1 MSASAGTAVRR
12 IEDPPLIMGTG
23 SYTDDVKLPGTLHAA
38 FVRAG
43 VAHGSITSIE
53 TDEAKAAPGVVG
65 VFTSEDLGL
74 PKDMPVAE
82 PMGPPAPDSMK
93 RPVLAYDRVRFLG
106 EAIAVVVAETRAQ
119 AVDAAELV
127 FVDIE
132 PLDVVVDPLQAAENS
147 SQTLFAEHPSNMAF
161 EAPAG
166 ENALADAEVVV
177 KGRFVNQR
185 LAAVP
190 MEPGAMLAAP
200 DEETGGLSMWI
211 PTQAPHG
218 AKAYLADAL
227 GLEAEQVRVIA
238 PAVGGGFGARIA
250 TYPEQVVA
258 AALARKLNKPVR
270 YVESRWETMVSMQH
284 GRAQVQDVE
293 IGAKRDGT
301 VTGLKVRVL
310 ADCGA
315 YPHDA
320 LLMPGLT
327 GLMSCGVYSI
337 PKVDFQFSCV
347 VTNTTPIGAYRG
359 AGRPE
364 ATALVERAM
373 DLLAHELNM
382 DPADVRRKNF
392 IAPDDFPHA
401 TVTGANYDSGEY
413 GRALDQ
419 ALENA
424 GYAELRS
431 EQSAR
436 RERGDAKQ
444 LGIGMCSYVE
454 WTGFGFELGTCEVDS
469 DGKVTVRSGTSPH
482 GQGHVTAWTQLVTT
496 ELGVEPE
503 DVTIVQSDTKHV
515 ARGMGTMGSRSL
527 QVGGSAV
534 INATREVLDK
544 AKKIAAH
551 ELEASEDDIE
561 VVPGQGLGVTGSPG
575 SALTW
580 AQLAALAQDPPEG
593 IEPGLSAENDFTT
606 PDATFP
612 FGAHIAVVEVDVET
626 GDARLIRHITVD
638 DAGNMTNPLLVEGQV
653 HGGIAQGVAQALLEE
668 IAYDESGNC
677 VTGSLATYMM
687 PSAADLPSYET
698 ERTQTPTDRNP
709 LGAKGIGEAGTIGS
723 TPAVQNAVVDA
734 LAHLGVTHVD
744 MPAHPERVWRA
755 IQAANGGSPG

>member
-1 MSASAGTAVRR
+1 MSAATAGTSVRR

-23 SYTDDVKLPGTLHAA
+23 SYTDDVKLPGTLHAT

-43 VAHGSITSIE
+43 VAHGTITSI
-53 TDEAKAAPGVVG
+53 DKSEAESAPGVKG
-65 VFTSEDLGL
+65 VFTAEDLDV
-74 PKDMPVAE
+74 KDMPVGGA
-82 PMGPPAPDSMK
+82 PGPPVPEAMA
-93 RPVLAYDRVRFLG
+93 RPILAYDRVRFLG

-127 FVDIE
+127 FVDVD
-132 PLDVVVDPLQAAENS
+132 PLPVVVDPLEAAEGTS
-147 SQTLFAEHPSNMAF
+147 ARLFTEHPNLAF
-161 EAPAG
+161 EDPGG
-166 ENALADAEVVV
+166 EDALGDAEVVV
-177 KGRFVNQR
+177 RGRFINQR

-200 DEETGGLSMWI
+200 DAETGGLTLWV
-211 PTQAPHG
+211 PCQAPHG
-218 AKAYLADAL
+218 TQAGIAGAL
-227 GLEAEQVRVIA
+227 GIEPGQLRVIA

-258 AALARKLNKPVR
+258 AALARKLNAPVR

-301 VTGLKVRVL
+301 VTGLKVRVI

-315 YPHDA
+315 YPGDA
-320 LLMPGLT
+320 LFMPTLT
-327 GLMSCGVYSI
+327 GMMSSGVYKI
-337 PKVDFQFSCV
+337 PKIDYSFRAV

-373 DLLAHELNM
+373 DMLAHELGM

-392 IAPDDFPHA
+392 IAPEDFPHETVSGA
-401 TVTGANYDSGEY
+401 TYDSGEY
-413 GRALDQ
+413 RRALDQ

-424 GYAELRS
+424 GYAQLRA
-431 EQSAR
+431 EQKAR
-436 RERGDAKQ
+436 RENGGVKQ
-444 LGIGMCSYVE
+444 LGIGICSYVE
-454 WTGFGFELGTCEVDS
+454 WTGFGFELGTCEVAT

-482 GQGHVTAWTQLVTT
+482 GQGHVTSWTQLVST
-496 ELGVEPE
+496 ELGVDAE
-503 DVTIVQSDTKHV
+503 DITIIQSDTKQV

-561 VVPGQGLGVTGSPG
+561 VVPGKGLGVAGSPG
-575 SALTW
+575 TALSW
-580 AQLAALAQDPPEG
+580 AQLAALAEDPPEG
-593 IEPGLSAENDFTT
+593 IEPGLNAENDFKT

-612 FGAHIAVVEVDVET
+612 FGTHISVVEVDTET
-626 GDARLIRHITVD
+626 GDVRLIRHICVD
-638 DAGNMTNPLLVEGQV
+638 DAGRITNPMLVEGQV

-668 IAYDESGNC
+668 ISYDESGNC
-677 VTGSLATYMM
+677 LTGSLASYMM

-698 ERTQTPTDRNP
+698 VRTQTPTDRNP

-734 LAHLGVTHVD
+734 LSHLGVTHVD

-755 IQAANGGSPG
+755 IQAA

>member
-1 MSASAGTAVRR
+1 MSATAGTAVRR

-23 SYTDDVKLPGTLHAA
+23 SYTDDMKLPGTLHAA

-43 VAHGSITSIE
+43 VAHGTITNIDTS
-53 TDEAKAAPGVVG
+53 EAKSAPGVVG
-65 VFTSEDLGL
+65 VFTGEDLGM
-74 PKDMPVAE
+74 KDLFVAE
-82 PMGPPAPDSMK
+82 PMGPPTPDAMK

-106 EAIAVVVAETRAQ
+106 EPIAVVVAETRAQ

-127 FVDIE
+127 LVD
-132 PLDVVVDPLQAAENS
+132 VDPLPVVIDPVEAADDS
-147 SQTLFAEHPSNMAF
+147 SERLFPDHPNLAF
-161 EAPAG
+161 EAPPG
-166 ENALADAEVVV
+166 DDALGDAEVVV
-177 KGRFVNQR
+177 KGRFINQR

-200 DEETGGLSMWI
+200 DEETGGLKLWI
-211 PTQAPHG
+211 PCQAPHMAQG
-218 AKAYLADAL
+218 FIAACL
-227 GLEAEQVRVIA
+227 GMEPAQVRVIA

-250 TYPEQVVA
+250 SYPEQVVA
-258 AALARKLNKPVR
+258 SALARKLNVPVR

-293 IGAKRDGT
+293 LGAKRDGT
-301 VTGLKVRVL
+301 ITGLKVRVL

-327 GLMSCGVYSI
+327 GLMSSGVYNI
-337 PKVDFQFSCV
+337 PKIDFSFRCV

-373 DLLAHELNM
+373 DMLAHELGM

-392 IAPDDFPHA
+392 IAPDDFPHQ
-401 TVTGANYDSGEY
+401 TVSGASYDSGEY
-413 GRALDQ
+413 RRALDR

-424 GYAELRS
+424 GYEQLRS
-431 EQSAR
+431 EQRAR
-436 RERGDAKQ
+436 RENGAVKQ
-444 LGIGMCSYVE
+444 LGIGLCSYVE
-454 WTGFGFELGTCEVDS
+454 WTGFGFELGTCEVAT

-482 GQGHVTAWTQLVTT
+482 GQGHVTAWTQLVST
-496 ELGVEPE
+496 ELGVDPK
-503 DVTIVQSDTKHV
+503 DIAIIQSDTKLV

-534 INATREVLDK
+534 INATREVLEK

-551 ELEASEDDIE
+551 ELEASEEDIE
-561 VVPGQGLGVTGSPG
+561 VVPGKGLGVAGSPG
-575 SALTW
+575 TALSW
-580 AQLAALAQDPPEG
+580 AQLAALAENPPEG
-593 IEPGLSAENDFTT
+593 IEPGLNAENDFTT

-612 FGAHIAVVEVDVET
+612 FGTHVSVVEVDTET
-626 GDARLIRHITVD
+626 GDVRLIRHICVD
-638 DAGNMTNPLLVEGQV
+638 DAGKITNPMLVEGQV

-668 IAYDESGNC
+668 ISYDESGNC
-677 VTGSLATYMM
+677 LSGSLASYMM

-734 LAHLGVTHVD
+734 VSHLGVTHID

-755 IQAANGGSPG
+755 IQATADGA

>member
-1 MSASAGTAVRR
+1 MSAATAGTAVRR

-23 SYTDDVKLPGTLHAA
+23 SYTDDIKLPGTLHAA

-43 VAHGSITSIE
+43 VAHGRITNVDTS
-53 TDEAKAAPGVVG
+53 EAKSAPGVKG
-65 VFTSEDLGL
+65 VFTGEDLGM
-74 PKDMPVAE
+74 KDLFVAE
-82 PMGPPAPDSMK
+82 PMGPPAPDAMK
-93 RPVLAYDRVRFLG
+93 RPVLAYDKVRFLG

-127 FVDIE
+127 IVDVDE
-132 PLDVVVDPLQAAENS
+132 LPVVVDPLEAAEDS
-147 SQTLFAEHPSNMAF
+147 SERLFAEHPNLAF
-161 EAPAG
+161 EDPGG
-166 ENALADAEVVV
+166 EDALADAEVVV

-200 DEETGGLSMWI
+200 DEQNGGLTLWI
-211 PTQAPHG
+211 PCQAPHAAQG
-218 AKAYLADAL
+218 FIAACL
-227 GLEAEQVRVIA
+227 GMEPAQVRVIA

-250 TYPEQVVA
+250 SYPEQVVA
-258 AALARKLNKPVR
+258 GALARKLDAPVR

-293 IGAKRDGT
+293 LGARRDGT
-301 VTGLKVRVL
+301 ITGLKVRVL

-327 GLMSCGVYSI
+327 GLMSSGVYAI
-337 PKVDFQFSCV
+337 PKIDFGFKCV

-373 DLLAHELNM
+373 DMLAHELDM

-392 IAPDDFPHA
+392 IAPEDFPHETVSGA
-401 TVTGANYDSGEY
+401 TYDSGEY
-413 GRALDQ
+413 RRALDQ

-424 GYAELRS
+424 GYEQLRAE
-431 EQSAR
+431 QKAR
-436 RERGDAKQ
+436 RENGTVKQ

-454 WTGFGFELGTCEVDS
+454 WTGFGFELGTCEVAA

-482 GQGHVTAWTQLVTT
+482 GQGHVTAWTQLVST
-496 ELGVEPE
+496 ELGVDPE
-503 DVTIVQSDTKHV
+503 DITIIQSDTKQV

-561 VVPGQGLGVTGSPG
+561 VVAGKGLGVAGSPG
-575 SALTW
+575 TALSW
-580 AQLAALAQDPPEG
+580 AQLAALAEDPPEG
-593 IEPGLSAENDFTT
+593 IEPGLNAENDFTT

-612 FGAHIAVVEVDVET
+612 FGTHISVVEVDTET
-626 GDARLIRHITVD
+626 GDVRLIRHISVD
-638 DAGNMTNPLLVEGQV
+638 DAGRITNPMLVEGQV

-668 IAYDESGNC
+668 ISYDESGNC
-677 VTGSLATYMM
+677 LTGSLASYMM

-698 ERTQTPTDRNP
+698 VRTQTPTDRNP

-734 LAHLGVTHVD
+734 LAHLGVRHLD

-755 IQAANGGSPG
+755 IQAA

>member
-1 MSASAGTAVRR
+1 
-12 IEDPPLIMGTG
+12 MGTG

-43 VAHGSITSIE
+43 VAHGTITSIE
-53 TDEAKAAPGVVG
+53 SSEAKSAPGVVG
-65 VFTSEDLGL
+65 VFTGEDLGM
-74 PKDMPVAE
+74 KDLFVAE
-82 PMGPPAPDSMK
+82 PMGPPAPDAMK

-106 EAIAVVVAETRAQ
+106 EPIAVVVAETRAQ

-127 FVDIE
+127 FVDVD
-132 PLDVVVDPLQAAENS
+132 PLPVVVDPLEAAEDS
-147 SQTLFAEHPSNMAF
+147 SERLFPEHPNLAF
-161 EAPAG
+161 EAPG
-166 ENALADAEVVV
+166 GDDALGDAEVVV
-177 KGRFVNQR
+177 KGRFINQR

-200 DEETGGLSMWI
+200 DEETGGLRMWI

-218 AKAYLADAL
+218 AQGFIAASLDMDPA
-227 GLEAEQVRVIA
+227 QVRVIA

-258 AALARKLNKPVR
+258 CALARKLNAPVR

-293 IGAKRDGT
+293 LGAKRDGT
-301 VTGLKVRVL
+301 ITGLKVRVL

-327 GLMSCGVYSI
+327 GLMSSGVYNI
-337 PKVDFQFSCV
+337 PKIDFSFRCV

-373 DLLAHELNM
+373 DMLAHELGM

-392 IAPDDFPHA
+392 IAPDDFPHQ
-401 TVTGANYDSGEY
+401 TVSGASYDSGEY
-413 GRALDQ
+413 RRALDQ
-419 ALENA
+419 ALDNA
-424 GYAELRS
+424 GYEQLRS
-431 EQSAR
+431 EQRSR
-436 RERGDAKQ
+436 RESGAVKQ
-444 LGIGMCSYVE
+444 LGIGLCSYVE
-454 WTGFGFELGTCEVDS
+454 WTGFGFELGTCEVGS

-482 GQGHVTAWTQLVTT
+482 GQGHVTAWTQLVST
-496 ELGVEPE
+496 ELGVDPE
-503 DVTIVQSDTKHV
+503 DIAIIQSDTKLV

-544 AKKIAAH
+544 AKKIAAN

-561 VVPGQGLGVTGSPG
+561 VVPGKGLGVAGSPG
-575 SALTW
+575 TALSW
-580 AQLAALAQDPPEG
+580 EQLAALAENPPDG
-593 IEPGLSAENDFTT
+593 MEPGLNAENDFTT

-612 FGAHIAVVEVDVET
+612 FGTHVSVVEVDTET
-626 GDARLIRHITVD
+626 GDVRLIRHISVD
-638 DAGNMTNPLLVEGQV
+638 DAGRITNPMLVEGQV

-668 IAYDESGNC
+668 ISYDESGNC
-677 VTGSLATYMM
+677 LSGSLASYMM

-734 LAHLGVTHVD
+734 LAHLGVTHID

-755 IQAANGGSPG
+755 IQAAGNGA

>member
-1 MSASAGTAVRR
+1 MSAATAGTAVRR

-43 VAHGSITSIE
+43 VAHGTITNIDTS
-53 TDEAKAAPGVVG
+53 EAKTAPGVKG
-65 VFTSEDLGL
+65 VFTGEELGFKDLF
-74 PKDMPVAE
+74 VAE
-82 PMGPPAPDSMK
+82 PMGPPTPDAMK
-93 RPVLAYDRVRFLG
+93 RPVLAYDKVRFLG

-127 FVDIE
+127 IVDVE
-132 PLDVVVDPLQAAENS
+132 PLPVVIDPLEAAEDTS
-147 SQTLFAEHPSNMAF
+147 ERLFTEHPNLAF

-166 ENALADAEVVV
+166 EDALADADVVV
-177 KGRFVNQR
+177 KGRFINQR

-200 DEETGGLSMWI
+200 DEETGGLTLWI
-211 PTQAPHG
+211 PCQAPHG
-218 AKAYLADAL
+218 AQGFIASCL
-227 GLEAEQVRVIA
+227 GMEPAQVRVIA

-250 TYPEQVVA
+250 SYPEQVVA
-258 AALARKLNKPVR
+258 AALARKLNVPVR

-293 IGAKRDGT
+293 LGAKRDGT
-301 VTGLKVRVL
+301 ITGLKVRVV

-327 GLMSCGVYSI
+327 GLMSSGVYNI
-337 PKVDFQFSCV
+337 PKIDFAFKCV

-373 DLLAHELNM
+373 DMLARELDM

-392 IAPDDFPHA
+392 IAPDDFPHQ
-401 TVTGANYDSGEY
+401 TVSGASYDSGEY
-413 GRALDQ
+413 RRALDQ

-424 GYAELRS
+424 GYEQLRAD
-431 EQSAR
+431 QRAR
-436 RERGDAKQ
+436 RENGTVKQ
-444 LGIGMCSYVE
+444 LGIGICSYVE
-454 WTGFGFELGTCEVDS
+454 WTGFGFELGTCEVGT

-482 GQGHVTAWTQLVTT
+482 GQGHVTSWTQLVST
-496 ELGVEPE
+496 ELGVDAE
-503 DVTIVQSDTKHV
+503 DISIIQSDTKLV

-534 INATREVLDK
+534 INAAREVLDK

-561 VVPGQGLGVTGSPG
+561 VVPGKGLGVAGSPG
-575 SALTW
+575 TALSW
-580 AQLAALAQDPPEG
+580 AQLAALAEDPPDG
-593 IEPGLSAENDFTT
+593 IEPGLNAENDFTT

-612 FGAHIAVVEVDVET
+612 FGTHVSVVEVDTET
-626 GDARLIRHITVD
+626 GDVRLIRHICVD
-638 DAGNMTNPLLVEGQV
+638 DAGRITNPMLVEGQV

-668 IAYDESGNC
+668 ISYDESGNC
-677 VTGSLATYMM
+677 LTGSLASYMM

-698 ERTQTPTDRNP
+698 VRTQTPTDRNP

-734 LAHLGVTHVD
+734 ISHLGVTHVD

-755 IQAANGGSPG
+755 IQAA

>member
-1 MSASAGTAVRR
+1 MSAATAGTAVRR

-43 VAHGSITSIE
+43 VAHGTITSID
-53 TDEAKAAPGVVG
+53 TSEAKAAPGVVG
-65 VFTSEDLGL
+65 VFTAEDLGM
-74 PKDMPVAE
+74 KDLFVAE
-82 PMGPPAPDSMK
+82 PMGPPAPDAMK

-119 AVDAAELV
+119 AVDAAEFV
-127 FVDIE
+127 FVDVE
-132 PLDVVVDPLQAAENS
+132 PLPVVIDPLEAAEDTS
-147 SQTLFAEHPSNMAF
+147 ERLFPEHPNLAF
-161 EAPAG
+161 EAPPG
-166 ENALADAEVVV
+166 DDALGDAEVVV
-177 KGRFVNQR
+177 KGRFINQR

-200 DEETGGLSMWI
+200 DEETGGLTLWI
-211 PTQAPHG
+211 PCQAPHAAQG
-218 AKAYLADAL
+218 FIASCL
-227 GLEAEQVRVIA
+227 GMEPAQVRVIA

-250 TYPEQVVA
+250 SYPEQVVA
-258 AALARKLNKPVR
+258 GALARKLNAPVR

-327 GLMSCGVYSI
+327 GLMSSGVYAI
-337 PKVDFQFSCV
+337 PKIDFSFRCV

-373 DLLAHELNM
+373 DMLADELDM

-392 IAPDDFPHA
+392 IAPDDFPHQ
-401 TVTGANYDSGEY
+401 TVSGASYDSGEY
-413 GRALDQ
+413 RRALDQ

-424 GYAELRS
+424 GYEQLRAEQRR
-431 EQSAR
+431 R
-436 RERGDAKQ
+436 RESGAVKQ
-444 LGIGMCSYVE
+444 LGIGLCSYVE
-454 WTGFGFELGTCEVDS
+454 WTGFGFELGTCEVGT

-482 GQGHVTAWTQLVTT
+482 GQGHVTSWTQLVST
-496 ELGVEPE
+496 ELGVDAE
-503 DVTIVQSDTKHV
+503 DITIIQSDTKHV

-561 VVPGQGLGVTGSPG
+561 VVPGKGLGVAGSPG
-575 SALTW
+575 TALSW
-580 AQLAALAQDPPEG
+580 AQLAALAEDPPEG
-593 IEPGLSAENDFTT
+593 IEPGLNAENDFTT

-612 FGAHIAVVEVDVET
+612 FGTHVSVVEVDTET
-626 GDARLIRHITVD
+626 GDVRLIRHISVD
-638 DAGNMTNPLLVEGQV
+638 DAGRITNPMLVEGQV

-668 IAYDESGNC
+668 ISYDESGNC
-677 VTGSLATYMM
+677 LTGSLASYMM

-698 ERTQTPTDRNP
+698 VRTQTPTDRNP

-734 LAHLGVTHVD
+734 ISHLGVTHVD

-755 IQAANGGSPG
+755 IQAA